1 MGNIKNSMDIIWI
14 KLLYFNSWKFYL
26 FDYVVVSKRNR
37 ISLYD
42 CVSLFVY
49 EVLNALIIRVSSR
62 MVNIGQFIRELRK
75 KHGNRATRKDRKR
88 IDCLYVP
95 ISDIRLHFEKLLE
108 QTVSCFGKYTSKD
121 APKLQIVKNPL
132 GLWVHIIL
140 AGHQKEKESIR
151 NWQR

>member
-75 KHGNRATRKDRKR
+75 SME
-88 IDCLYVP
+88 I
-95 ISDIRLHFEKLLE
+95 E
-108 QTVSCFGKYTSKD
+108 QQGK
-121 APKLQIVKNPL
+121 IER
-132 GLWVHIIL
+132 GLI
-140 AGHQKEKESIR
+140 ASTYP
-151 NWQR
+151 